1 MSGVP
6 TGCSDVPSGRNMEC
20 PTRRE
25 PHGYGAVIV
34 VRPGE
39 GPGQGKG
46 PQDGWKPAGRR
57 ARCTKAKTGRLP
69 AATRGKS
76 IWKATCMESVHA
88 WFGEGRT
95 KKGRTIGTS
104 SAAYS
109 TVRPQL
115 SSHMKQKRLIIK
127 LTQSQY
133 NRLLDFLLFY
143 RSIPE
148 GKYLFKVLNDLE
160 PEKEQDQEA
169 QQRIVRS

>member
-1 MSGVP
+1 MSGY
-6 TGCSDVPSGRNMEC
+6 TC
-20 PTRRE
+20 RE
-25 PHGYGAVIV
+25 ISLWLHWHPLLNGEPLHRLIV
-34 VRPGE
+34 VKPGE
-39 GPGQGKG
+39 GPGRGEG
-46 PQDGWKPAGRR
+46 LQDGRKTTERW
-57 ARCTKAKTGRLP
+57 ARGTKAKIGRLP

-143 RSIPE
+143 RSIP
-148 GKYLFKVLNDLE
+148 
-160 PEKEQDQEA
+160 
-169 QQRIVRS
+169 